1 MNMFSLLIG
10 CAAGLF
16 AVSHALALVSVFDYH
31 LFLFPFG
38 LAWVGY
44 ALAAGLLR
52 TPLRPAIETKVLGAS
67 PVLAGL
73 AMLASVGLY
82 RVAPA
87 MGGAALFFGGLV
99 TLQVAVHGLAALAL
113 LREGR
118 PFASACGVAAG
129 LVLGWVF
136 VAYLHA
142 DPLLAVLG
150 ASLLLLALPLGRLFG
165 RAASVVYV
173 LMACL
178 VGGVLYQSVQ
188 HHVMPTALGWRLDPG
203 KLAPAHPEGMRLAKE
218 IWGRAGLSQLYALG
232 SDAGAAWL
240 FTNATAPTLVLHDT
254 PARYGDE
261 WWAQKAPLAMAIHDA
276 VQPGSIVDVGMAP
289 SDVAWRALGR
299 GGAQRIHGIYA
310 SWDWTHLP
318 VPGLEEMGRKVR
330 TAPQNTLV
338 EPVDMVVVTAGHAG
352 QAGWVSSNRGE
363 QTFLAREDILR
374 YWEAL
379 NADGVLVFFARQET
393 VFLRQLFSA
402 WAALNHAGLSDTE
415 FLDRAWAMVTETQA
429 DYSPYRYALVLT
441 KDAKDPRFAGAIRSQ
456 VMKLPVRYLFAAGLP
471 PRSPYQ
477 VLYQNERD
485 RAQAIFTL
493 AASRMY
499 QKHVTLEPFTSFRAI
514 PYRFSL
520 EVAPQYKV
528 LLVLTVVA
536 LLGIILLPL
545 RASRHLDEIRVMHG
559 PGVAVWLAA
568 GGAFGAALVVAMA
581 FLLVYPS
588 SLAQASGVTVVAAML
603 VVVAAVRAL
612 ARQEIRA
619 MRLLA
624 VSALVVVLVLML
636 SWVFG
641 AVDVMRGDGAFYA
654 VAAGGLLGLAGL
666 ALWQMHC
673 ALRHE
678 PIGGLA
684 RWTWFAAASCAALA
698 LLWAARLYSM
708 MGSGL
713 LLAACVLWLGA
724 AGVLW
729 WQGRAL
735 TRSPAHGAI

>member
-1 MNMFSLLIG
+1 MNVFSLLIG

-16 AVSHALALVSVFDYH
+16 AVSHAIALASVFDYH
-31 LFLFPFG
+31 FFLFPFG

-52 TPLRPAIETKVLGAS
+52 TPLRSAIEAKVSGAS
-67 PVLAGL
+67 PALAGL

-82 RVAPA
+82 RFAPA
-87 MGGAALFFGGLV
+87 MNGAAFFFGGLV
-99 TLQVAVHGLAALAL
+99 ALQVVAHGLAVLAL

-118 PFASACGVAAG
+118 PLASACGVAAG
-129 LVLGWVF
+129 LLLGFSF

-142 DPLLAVLG
+142 DPLLAVLA
-150 ASLLLLALPLGRLFG
+150 ASLLLLALPLGRLFE
-165 RAASVVYV
+165 RAAPVVYV
-173 LMACL
+173 LIACV
-178 VGGVLYQSVQ
+178 VGGVLYQSAQ

-203 KLAPAHPEGMRLAKE
+203 KLAPAHPEGMRLAEK

-240 FTNATAPTLVLHDT
+240 FTNGTAPTLVLPDA
-254 PARYGDE
+254 PARYDDA

-276 VQPGSIVDVGMAP
+276 VRPGSIADVGMAP
-289 SDVAWRALGR
+289 SDVAWRARGH

-330 TAPQNTLV
+330 TAPQNALA
-338 EPVDMVVVTAGHAG
+338 EPVDMIAVTSGHVG

-374 YWEAL
+374 YWQAL
-379 NADGVLVFFARQET
+379 SADGVLVFFARQET

-415 FLDRAWAMVTETQA
+415 FMDRAWAMVPETQA
-429 DYSPYRYALVLT
+429 DYSLYRYALVLT
-441 KDAKDPRFAGAIRSQ
+441 KNANDPRFAEAIRSQ

-477 VLYQNERD
+477 VLYQNDRD
-485 RAQAIFTL
+485 RAQGIFTL

-499 QKHVTLEPFTSFRAI
+499 QKHVTLEPVTSFRAI

-520 EVAPQYKV
+520 EVAPQYKA
-528 LLVLTVVA
+528 LLVLAVAA

-545 RASRHLDEIRVMHG
+545 QASRQVKNIRAMRG
-559 PGVAVWLAA
+559 PAVAVWLAA
-568 GGAFGAALVVAMA
+568 GGALGATLVVATA

-588 SLAQASGVTVVAAML
+588 GPAQAPGV
-603 VVVAAVRAL
+603 VVVAALLVVVMLLRKL
-612 ARQEIRA
+612 GRQQVQA
-619 MRLLA
+619 MRSLV
-624 VSALVVVLVLML
+624 VSALVVVLVLVL
-636 SWVFG
+636 SWLSG
-641 AVDVMRGDGAFYA
+641 AVDVARGDGAFYA
-654 VAAGGLLGLAGL
+654 AAAGGLWGLVGL
-666 ALWQMHC
+666 ALSQLQR
-673 ALRHE
+673 ALREE
-678 PIGGLA
+678 PIEGLA
-684 RWTWFAAASCAALA
+684 CWLWFAAAAGAAVA
-698 LLWAARLYSM
+698 LFWSARLYSM

-713 LLAACVLWLGA
+713 LFAACVLWLGA
-724 AGVLW
+724 AGVLGW
-729 WQGRAL
+729 HARSSTGRTVSSA
-735 TRSPAHGAI
+735 A